1 MGVFIMQNSFGLN
14 DIVLKQIIDLAQK
27 RNIIKVILFGSRA
40 RGDFKKKSDIDL
52 AVLGQNIAEFS
63 FDVDE
68 LTDTLLKYDII
79 DLNSNISDELLKN
92 IQNEGIIIYEKIWK
106 LLQGSK

>member
-1 MGVFIMQNSFGLN
+1 MQNSFGLN
-14 DIVLKQIIDLAQK
+14 DIVLRQIIELAQK
-27 RNIIKVILFGSRA
+27 RNITKVILFGSRA

-52 AVLGQNIAEFS
+52 AVLGENIAEFS

-79 DLNSNISDELLKN
+79 DLNSNISDELLTKSRKN
-92 IQNEGIIIYEKIWK
+92 SPT
-106 LLQGSK
+106 SKVVG

>member
-1 MGVFIMQNSFGLN
+1 MQNSFGLN

-27 RNIIKVILFGSRA
+27 RNITKVILFGSRA

-52 AVLGQNIAEFS
+52 AVLGENIAEFS

-79 DLNSNISDELLKN
+79 DLNSNISDELLKS
-92 IQNEGIIIYEKIWK
+92 IQNEGIIIYEKI
-106 LLQGSK
+106 

>member
-1 MGVFIMQNSFGLN
+1 MQNSFGLN
-14 DIVLKQIIDLAQK
+14 DIVLKQIIELAQK
-27 RNIIKVILFGSRA
+27 KNITKVILFGSRA

-52 AVLGQNIAEFS
+52 AVLGENIAEFS

-79 DLNSNISDELLKN
+79 DLNSNISDELLKS
-92 IQNEGIIIYEKIWK
+92 IQNEGIIIYEKI
-106 LLQGSK
+106 

>member
-1 MGVFIMQNSFGLN
+1 MQNSFGLN
-14 DIVLKQIIDLAQK
+14 DIVLRQIIELAQK
-27 RNIIKVILFGSRA
+27 RNITKVILFGSRA

-52 AVLGQNIAEFS
+52 AVLGENIAEFS

-92 IQNEGIIIYEKIWK
+92 IQNEGIIICQLPIT
-106 LLQGSK
+106 

>member
-1 MGVFIMQNSFGLN
+1 MQNSFGLN
-14 DIVLKQIIDLAQK
+14 DIVLRQIIQLAQK
-27 RNIIKVILFGSRA
+27 RNITKVILFGSRA

-52 AVLGQNIAEFS
+52 AVLGENIAEFS

-92 IQNEGIIIYEKIWK
+92 IQNEGIIICQLPIT
-106 LLQGSK
+106 

>member
-1 MGVFIMQNSFGLN
+1 MQNSFGLN
-14 DIVLKQIIDLAQK
+14 DTVLKQIIDLAQK
-27 RNIIKVILFGSRA
+27 RNITKVILFGSRA

-92 IQNEGIIIYEKIWK
+92 IQNEGIIIYEKI
-106 LLQGSK
+106 

>member
-1 MGVFIMQNSFGLN
+1 MQNSFGLN
-14 DIVLKQIIDLAQK
+14 DVVLKQIIDLAQK
-27 RNIIKVILFGSRA
+27 RDITKVILFGSRA

-52 AVLGQNIAEFS
+52 AVLGENIAEFS

-68 LTDTLLKYDII
+68 LTDTLLKYDIV

-92 IQNEGIIIYEKIWK
+92 IQDEGVVIYEKI
-106 LLQGSK
+106 

>member
-1 MGVFIMQNSFGLN
+1 MQNSFGLN
-14 DIVLKQIIDLAQK
+14 DIVLKQIVDLAQK
-27 RNIIKVILFGSRA
+27 RNITKVILFGSRA

-52 AVLGQNIAEFS
+52 AVLGENIAEFS

-79 DLNSNISDELLKN
+79 DLNSNISDELLKS
-92 IQNEGIIIYEKIWK
+92 IQNEGIIIYEKI
-106 LLQGSK
+106 

>member
-1 MGVFIMQNSFGLN
+1 MQNSFGLN
-14 DIVLKQIIDLAQK
+14 DIVLKQIIELAQK
-27 RNIIKVILFGSRA
+27 RNITKVILFGSRA

-52 AVLGQNIAEFS
+52 AVLGENVAEFS

-92 IQNEGIIIYEKIWK
+92 IQNEGIIIYEKI
-106 LLQGSK
+106 

>member
-1 MGVFIMQNSFGLN
+1 MQNSFGLN
-14 DIVLKQIIDLAQK
+14 DIVLKQIIELAQK
-27 RNIIKVILFGSRA
+27 RNITKVILFGSRA

-52 AVLGQNIAEFS
+52 AVLGENIAEFS

-92 IQNEGIIIYEKIWK
+92 IQNEGIIIYEKI
-106 LLQGSK
+106 

>member
-1 MGVFIMQNSFGLN
+1 MQNSFGLN
-14 DIVLKQIIDLAQK
+14 DIVLKQIIELAQK
-27 RNIIKVILFGSRA
+27 RNITKVILFGSRA

-52 AVLGQNIAEFS
+52 AVLGENIAEFS

-106 LLQGSK
+106 LLQSLK

>member
-27 RNIIKVILFGSRA
+27 RNITKVILFGSRA

-52 AVLGQNIAEFS
+52 AVLGENVAEFS

-68 LTDTLLKYDII
+68 LTNTLLKYDII
-79 DLNSNISDELLKN
+79 DLNSNISDELLKS
-92 IQNEGIIIYEKIWK
+92 IQNEGIIIYEKI
-106 LLQGSK
+106 

>member
-1 MGVFIMQNSFGLN
+1 MQNSFGLN
-14 DIVLKQIIDLAQK
+14 DVVLKQIIDLAQK
-27 RNIIKVILFGSRA
+27 RDITKVILFGSRA

-52 AVLGQNIAEFS
+52 AVLGENIAEFS

-68 LTDTLLKYDII
+68 LTDTLLKYDIV

-92 IQNEGIIIYEKIWK
+92 IKNEGVVIYEKI
-106 LLQGSK
+106 

>member
-1 MGVFIMQNSFGLN
+1 MQNSFGLN

-27 RNIIKVILFGSRA
+27 RNITKVILFGSRA

-52 AVLGQNIAEFS
+52 AVLGESIAEFS

-92 IQNEGIIIYEKIWK
+92 IQNEGIIIYEKI
-106 LLQGSK
+106 

>member
-1 MGVFIMQNSFGLN
+1 MQNSFGLN

-92 IQNEGIIIYEKIWK
+92 IQNEGIIIYEKI
-106 LLQGSK
+106 

>member
-1 MGVFIMQNSFGLN
+1 MQNSFGLN
-14 DIVLKQIIDLAQK
+14 DIVLKQIIELAQK
-27 RNIIKVILFGSRA
+27 RNITKVILFGSRA

-52 AVLGQNIAEFS
+52 AVLGENIAEFS

-79 DLNSNISDELLKN
+79 DLNSNISDELLKS
-92 IQNEGIIIYEKIWK
+92 IQNEGIIIYEKI
-106 LLQGSK
+106 

>member
-1 MGVFIMQNSFGLN
+1 MQNSFGLN
-14 DIVLKQIIDLAQK
+14 DVVLKQIIDLAQK
-27 RNIIKVILFGSRA
+27 RDITKVILFGSRA

-52 AVLGQNIAEFS
+52 AVLGENIAEFS

-68 LTDTLLKYDII
+68 LTDTLLKYDIV

-92 IQNEGIIIYEKIWK
+92 IQNEGVVIYEKI
-106 LLQGSK
+106 

>member
-1 MGVFIMQNSFGLN
+1 MQNSFGLN

-27 RNIIKVILFGSRA
+27 RNITKVILFGSRA
-40 RGDFKKKSDIDL
+40 RGDFRKKSDIDL
-52 AVLGQNIAEFS
+52 AVLGENVAEFS

-79 DLNSNISDELLKN
+79 DLNSNISDELLTS
-92 IQNEGIIIYEKIWK
+92 IQNEGIIIYEKI
-106 LLQGSK
+106 

>member
-1 MGVFIMQNSFGLN
+1 MQNSFGLN

-27 RNIIKVILFGSRA
+27 RNITKVILFGSRA

-52 AVLGQNIAEFS
+52 AVLGESIAEFS

>member
-1 MGVFIMQNSFGLN
+1 MQNSFGLN

-27 RNIIKVILFGSRA
+27 RNITKVILFGSRA

-52 AVLGQNIAEFS
+52 AVLGENVAEFS

-79 DLNSNISDELLKN
+79 DLNSNISDELLKS
-92 IQNEGIIIYEKIWK
+92 IQNEGIIIYEKI
-106 LLQGSK
+106 

>member
-1 MGVFIMQNSFGLN
+1 MQNSFGLN
-14 DIVLKQIIDLAQK
+14 DIVLKQIIELAQK
-27 RNIIKVILFGSRA
+27 RNITKVILFGSRA

-52 AVLGQNIAEFS
+52 AVLGENIAEFS

-68 LTDTLLKYDII
+68 LTDTLLKYDIV

-92 IQNEGIIIYEKIWK
+92 IRNEGVVIYEKI
-106 LLQGSK
+106 

>member
-1 MGVFIMQNSFGLN
+1 MQNSFGLN
-14 DIVLKQIIDLAQK
+14 DIVLRQIIELAQK
-27 RNIIKVILFGSRA
+27 RNITKVILFGSRA

-52 AVLGQNIAEFS
+52 AVLGENIAEFS

-106 LLQGSK
+106 LLQSLK

>member
-1 MGVFIMQNSFGLN
+1 MQNSFGLN
-14 DIVLKQIIDLAQK
+14 DVVLKQIIDLAQK
-27 RNIIKVILFGSRA
+27 RDITKVILFGSRA

-52 AVLGQNIAEFS
+52 AVLGENIAEFS

-92 IQNEGIIIYEKIWK
+92 IQNEGIIIYEKI
-106 LLQGSK
+106 

>member
-1 MGVFIMQNSFGLN
+1 MQNSFGLN
-14 DIVLKQIIDLAQK
+14 DIVLRQIIELAQK
-27 RNIIKVILFGSRA
+27 RNITKVILFGSRA

-52 AVLGQNIAEFS
+52 AVLGENIAEFS

-68 LTDTLLKYDII
+68 LTDTLLKYDIV

-92 IQNEGIIIYEKIWK
+92 IQNEGVVIYEKI
-106 LLQGSK
+106 

>member
-1 MGVFIMQNSFGLN
+1 MQNSFGLN
-14 DIVLKQIIDLAQK
+14 DIVLRQIIELAQK
-27 RNIIKVILFGSRA
+27 RNITKVILFGSRA

-52 AVLGQNIAEFS
+52 AVLGENIAEFS

-92 IQNEGIIIYEKIWK
+92 IQNEGIIIYEKI
-106 LLQGSK
+106 

>member
-1 MGVFIMQNSFGLN
+1 MQNSFGLN

>member
-92 IQNEGIIIYEKIWK
+92 IQNEGIIIYEKI
-106 LLQGSK
+106 

>member
-1 MGVFIMQNSFGLN
+1 MQNSFGLN
-14 DIVLKQIIDLAQK
+14 DIVLRQIIELAQK
-27 RNIIKVILFGSRA
+27 RNITKVILFGSRA

-52 AVLGQNIAEFS
+52 AVLGENIAEFS

-92 IQNEGIIIYEKIWK
+92 IQNEGIIICQLPITWR
-106 LLQGSK
+106 